1 MSPDLDATYLRN
13 LSTGDGEGYLND
25 EKVVRRLAAI
35 AARLEALEK
44 IVKKARAYAFPNGG
58 RGVRHNDG
66 GAMILCDPSG
76 DFRYERVHAK
86 DRQRM
91 VLRRVVG
98 LYADNR
104 AESWV
109 LSCGHHRRRYRGE
122 SESRTRLVAC
132 RKCKPKKAP
141 DADHR

>member
-58 RGVRHNDG
+58 RGVRHNNVERAVADDG
-66 GAMILCDPSG
+66 KRHETLRAALAVYDASQKAGA
-76 DFRYERVHAK
+76 
-86 DRQRM
+86 
-91 VLRRVVG
+91 
-98 LYADNR
+98 
-104 AESWV
+104 
-109 LSCGHHRRRYRGE
+109 
-122 SESRTRLVAC
+122 
-132 RKCKPKKAP
+132 
-141 DADHR
+141 